1 MSETA
6 TTQAVEG
13 EDPTEDQFI
22 SYRVTWQQPGADT
35 SHTTRCLINAADM
48 SRPGDPAQRNELLR
62 KMIAI
67 RHLPHGLAE
76 ADNIALL
83 DVIPLCN
90 CMTYPNEPCQ
100 FAEYGNTRF
109 RLLPST
115 PANFEAIHD
124 RHDDQ
129 IMGRVRNTLSVE
141 FLTMVREKY
150 SHQ

>member
-6 TTQAVEG
+6 AMQAVEP
-13 EDPTEDQFI
+13 EDSAEDQFI

-35 SHTTRCLINAADM
+35 PRTTKCLINAADL
-48 SRPGDPAQRNELLR
+48 SRPGDVAQRNERLR

-67 RHLPHGLAE
+67 RHLPHGLTE
-76 ADNIALL
+76 ADNVVLL

-90 CMTYPNEPCQ
+90 CMTYPNGPCE
-100 FAEYGNTRF
+100 FAEYGGMRF

-124 RHDDQ
+124 RHGDA
-129 IMGRVRNTLSVE
+129 ILGRVHNTLSVE